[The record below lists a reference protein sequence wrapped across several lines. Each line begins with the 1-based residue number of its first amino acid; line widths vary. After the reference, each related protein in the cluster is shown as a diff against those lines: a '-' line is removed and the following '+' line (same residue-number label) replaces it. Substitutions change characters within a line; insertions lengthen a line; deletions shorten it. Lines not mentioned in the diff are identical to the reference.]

1 MVSRVGVLWSGL
13 ILAGFKDSGI
23 RPEVREELMRVVR
36 TGRMSLE
43 MTWRSEQ
50 GIGSRGTW
58 CCG

>member
-13 ILAGFKDSGI
+13 ILAGFKDAGI
-23 RPEVREELMRVVR
+23 RPEVGGVDEGGEDWQK
-36 TGRMSLE
+36 SLE